1 MSRLIDKIWLC
12 DTRAV
17 DIIYD
22 TGPEFKLHF
31 ETVCRSSIQR
41 KPAMIK
47 NPKANAICERVH
59 QILGTM
65 MRTSEIDLANSV
77 VPAGIDTSIDNTA
90 WAFR

>member
-1 MSRLIDKIWLC
+1 MAQLIDKIWLC

-22 TGPEFKLHF
+22 TRLEFKLHF
-31 ETVCRSSIQR
+31 ETQH
-41 KPAMIK
+41 KPTTIK

-77 VPAGIDTSIDNTA
+77 EPADIDTSIDNTA
-90 WAFR
+90 WVFC